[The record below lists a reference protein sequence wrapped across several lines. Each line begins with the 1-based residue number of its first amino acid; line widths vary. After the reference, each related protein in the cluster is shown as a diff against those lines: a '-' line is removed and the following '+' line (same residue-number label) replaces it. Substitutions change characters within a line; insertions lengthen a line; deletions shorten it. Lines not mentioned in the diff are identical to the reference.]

1 VAEKKRT
8 ALLGAATREAAEKLA
23 TREARSM
30 LRVEKDIVNVMCL
43 CVKMEERIERRKEFF
58 VRRCN
63 EGSLL

>member
-1 VAEKKRT
+1 MAEKKRT

-43 CVKMEERIERRKEFF
+43 LCVKKDGGDGGEEKGVLRKA
-58 VRRCN
+58 V
-63 EGSLL
+63 